1 MVKAQDLPSGAGE
14 LARDYPSLWDAYEAL
29 GKATAEAGPLDS
41 KTRRLVKLALAI
53 GASSEGAVHSH
64 VRRALEEGVSKS
76 ELKQVALLA
85 ITTLGLP
92 QAVKGLTWIQDITEQ
107 GKR

>member
-1 MVKAQDLPSGAGE
+1 MSKADELPSGAGK
-14 LARDYPSLWDAYEAL
+14 LARAYPDVWSAYEAL
-29 GKATAEAGPLDS
+29 GKSAAEAGPLD
-41 KTRRLVKLALAI
+41 KRTRRLVKLALAI

-64 VRRALEEGVSKS
+64 VRRAVEEGVPKT

-92 QAVKGLTWIQDITEQ
+92 QAVKSLTWIADVTEQ
-107 GKR
+107 DQR

>member
-1 MVKAQDLPSGAGE
+1 MANAEELPSGAGE
-14 LARDYPSLWDAYEAL
+14 LARVYPKVWEAYEAL
-29 GKATAEAGPLDS
+29 GKTTAEAGPLHGR
-41 KTRRLVKLALAI
+41 THRLVKLALAI

-64 VRRALEEGVSKS
+64 VRRALDEGVPKS

-92 QAVKGLTWIQDITEQ
+92 QAVKGLTWIEDITDEK
-107 GKR
+107 KR